1 METIKSYLNQPL
13 ITGAVGLVVGAL
25 FGLVVLGWWL
35 FPVQWTDANPADL
48 TYDYQVD
55 YMRMAID
62 SFNQNGDGA
71 LAQVRYN
78 ALGENAAAVYSDIVA
93 NPGTQTSEVI
103 TAFGTVV
110 GATQVAVA
118 TPQEGT
124 LPAEVTPI
132 PEVEEGGGGFGALL
146 PWICGLGFLI
156 LLAAGAVFYF
166 FFYRPGREQ
175 MEEDEFEAAPVSSSR
190 PAVTTEEPATGMPP
204 TAKFMATYHLGDELY
219 DESFSIDSPS
229 GEFLGECGVGVSEM
243 IGVGETRKVTAFEVW
258 LFDKN
263 DIQTVTKV
271 LMSSYAYKDNE
282 IRNRLSAKGEPVAV
296 APGSSIMLET
306 QALYM
311 TAKVVDMGYG
321 DGAMPPESFFDR
333 FILELSV
340 WSKS

>member
-1 METIKSYLNQPL
+1 METIKNYLNQP
-13 ITGAVGLVVGAL
+13 IIAGAVGLVIGVL
-25 FGLVVLGWWL
+25 FGLIVLGWWL
-35 FPVQWTDANPADL
+35 FPVQWTDGSPADL

-78 ALGENAAAVYSDIVA
+78 SLGEDAATIYSEIVA
-93 NPGTQTSEVI
+93 NPAGQTNEVI

-110 GATQVAVA
+110 GASQVVVA
-118 TPQEGT
+118 TPVEGG
-124 LPAEVTPI
+124 LPTATVF
-132 PEVEEGGGGFGALL
+132 PEEETGGGGLGSIL
-146 PWICGLGFLI
+146 PWICGLGLLI
-156 LLAAGAVFYF
+156 LLAAGAIFYF
-166 FFYRPGREQ
+166 FFYRPQREELP
-175 MEEDEFEAAPVSSSR
+175 EEEFESMPARSSQAEI
-190 PAVTTEEPATGMPP
+190 AVEEPAKGLPP
-204 TAKFMATYHLGDELY
+204 TAKFMASYHLGDELY

-229 GEFLGECGVGVSEM
+229 GEFLGECGVGVSET

-271 LMSSYAYKDNE
+271 LMSSYAYSDTE
-282 IRNRLSAKGEPVAV
+282 IRNRLSAKGEPVMV

-311 TAKVVDMGYG
+311 SAKVIDMGYG
-321 DGAMPPESFFDR
+321 DGSMPPESFFDR
-333 FILELSV
+333 FILELAV